1 MKKLLLFSLLVVMVS
16 CKTDAE
22 KKPAEENS
30 NLNVTAPNTAPLI
43 ATWELVAHKV
53 DGIEQ
58 SFQDSSEITFGEN
71 NTYKGFNNQTFSY
84 EFKKDTLLLYPTGS
98 SSPEKSHFTYLNE
111 TKNEIQLTTKLADG
125 RVVQTQLR
133 RKAG

>member
-1 MKKLLLFSLLVVMVS
+1 MKKLLLFSLFVVMVS
-16 CKTDAE
+16 CKTDTE
-22 KKPAEENS
+22 KKAAEENS

-43 ATWELVAHKV
+43 ATWVFVTQKV
-53 DGIEQ
+53 DGIAQ
-58 SFQDSSEITFGEN
+58 ALQDNSEVTFSEN

-84 EFKKDTLLLYPTGS
+84 EFKKDTLVLYPSGS

-133 RKAG
+133 RKA

>member
-1 MKKLLLFSLLVVMVS
+1 MKKLLLFSLLVVMAG
-16 CKTDAE
+16 CKTDSE

-30 NLNVTAPNTAPLI
+30 NLNVTAPNTTPLI

-53 DGIEQ
+53 DGIAQ
-58 SFQDSSEITFGEN
+58 ALQDNSEVTFGVN
-71 NTYKGFNNQTFSY
+71 NTYKGFNNKTFSY
-84 EFKKDTLLLYPTGS
+84 EFKKDTLLFYPAGS
-98 SSPEKSHFTYLNE
+98 SIPEKSHFKYLNE

-133 RKAG
+133 RKG

>member
-1 MKKLLLFSLLVVMVS
+1 MKKLLLFSLLVVTVS
-16 CKTDAE
+16 CKTDTE

-30 NLNVTAPNTAPLI
+30 SPNAVMPNTAPLL
-43 ATWELVAHKV
+43 ATWELVAQKV
-53 DGIEQ
+53 DGMAQ
-58 SFQDSSEITFGEN
+58 PFQDDSEITFGEN
-71 NTYKGFNNQTFSY
+71 NTYKGFNKQTFSY
-84 EFKKDTLLLYPTGS
+84 EFKKDTLLLYPAGS

-133 RKAG
+133 RKA

>member
-1 MKKLLLFSLLVVMVS
+1 MKKLLLFSLFVVMVS

-22 KKPAEENS
+22 KKSAEENS

-43 ATWELVAHKV
+43 ATWVFVTQKV
-53 DGIEQ
+53 DGKEQ
-58 SFQDSSEITFGEN
+58 PFQNNSEITFDEN
-71 NTYKGFNNQTFSY
+71 GANKGFNNQPFSY
-84 EFKKDTLLLYPTGS
+84 EFKKDTLLLYPEASGI
-98 SSPEKSHFTYLNE
+98 PEKLHFTYLSE

-133 RKAG
+133 RKG

>member
-1 MKKLLLFSLLVVMVS
+1 MKKLLLFSLLVVMAS

-43 ATWELVAHKV
+43 ATWELVAQKL
-53 DGIEQ
+53 DGIAQ
-58 SFQDSSEITFGEN
+58 PFQDNSEITFGEN
-71 NTYKGFNNQTFSY
+71 NTYKGFNNKTFSY
-84 EFKKDTLLLYPTGS
+84 EFKKDTLLLYPAGS
-98 SSPEKSHFTYLNE
+98 SSPEKTHFTYLNE